1 MKIAESIMTEA
12 FNYSPTDVA
21 CASLQCGCVLAA
33 MRVHEIKSVR
43 ACRFDTQNRIVSIHG
58 SAA

>member
-1 MKIAESIMTEA
+1 MTEA

-33 MRVHEIKSVR
+33 MRVHELKSVR
-43 ACRFDTQNRIVSIHG
+43 ACRFDTQIRFISIHG